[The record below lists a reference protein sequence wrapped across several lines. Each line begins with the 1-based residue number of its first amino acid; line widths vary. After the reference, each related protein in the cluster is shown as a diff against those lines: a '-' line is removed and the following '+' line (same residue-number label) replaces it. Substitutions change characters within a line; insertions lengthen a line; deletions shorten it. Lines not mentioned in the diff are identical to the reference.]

1 MKKARILVASF
12 ELLAIG
18 LMVGGCTS
26 AGPFV
31 TNISSDGKGNL
42 IVEKNTVHM
51 NAFMGTISSGDHPTT
66 QIIQVFPEDRK
77 RKRD

>member
-1 MKKARILVASF
+1 MKKARILVAGF
-12 ELLAIG
+12 GLLVIG

-51 NAFMGTISSGDHPTT
+51 NAFMGTVSSGDHPMT
-66 QIIQVFPEDRK
+66 QTIQVVPEDRK
-77 RKRD
+77 

>member
-1 MKKARILVASF
+1 MHKLKQIA
-12 ELLAIG
+12 LAGIVVTG
-18 LMVGGCTS
+18 VFTVSGCTT

-51 NAFMGTISSGDHPTT
+51 NAFMGTVSSGESPST
-66 QIIQVFPEDRK
+66 QVIRILPESEVK
-77 RKRD
+77 QK